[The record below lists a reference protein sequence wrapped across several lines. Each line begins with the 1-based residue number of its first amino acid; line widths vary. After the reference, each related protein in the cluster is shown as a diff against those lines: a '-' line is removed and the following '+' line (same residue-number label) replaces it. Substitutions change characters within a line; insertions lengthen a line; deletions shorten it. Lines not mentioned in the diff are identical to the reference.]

1 MNHMNDDGTDEDD
14 DEVVPTLMVWSVRSE
29 DNVLNIE
36 QDLPASSSS
45 SSAAATAAAA
55 AATAS
60 SSPSSSSHSRSPLLP
75 PCPVTILSGFL
86 GSGKTTLI
94 QHILSSPDHG
104 LRIAVIENEYGDS
117 DSAPSDSITSYNRK
131 QKVDEEDGDN
141 DNDSSHPQPR
151 VTQSNGQKNTWS
163 DYNGGIESLIARTGS
178 TRSSDLLVDL
188 VELPNGCV
196 CCTVKVCQEKEVK
209 K

>member
-1 MNHMNDDGTDEDD
+1 MNDDGTDEDD
-14 DEVVPTLMVWSVRSE
+14 DEVVPTLMVCSVRSE
-29 DNVLNIE
+29 DDVLNIE
-36 QDLPASSSS
+36 QALPASSPSS
-45 SSAAATAAAA
+45 SSAAAA

-60 SSPSSSSHSRSPLLP
+60 SSPSSHSRSPLLP

-117 DSAPSDSITSYNRK
+117 DSAPSDSITSNNRK
-131 QKVDEEDGDN
+131 QTVDGDDN
-141 DNDSSHPQPR
+141 DNDKDNSHPQPR
-151 VTQSNGQKNTWS
+151 SNGQKNTWS